1 MARAGAKGAITAEP
15 LDFTGWPAPGWRR
28 LVRFAEEFV
37 VVPKGVGAGEA
48 FKLRPWQVEIVKG
61 LFPEQGR
68 PRTGL
73 VSLPRGNGKTTLAAT
88 IALYELFA
96 SGTISPQVMVVAGT
110 EQVARHTLKI
120 AARMVELSP
129 MLAERA
135 HLLQASIKVPH
146 TGGELVTAASTVAA
160 LQGFDPSLL
169 IVDELHTVT
178 TDDWEAATSVA
189 GKRPESLTLAI
200 STPSDSQ
207 DSVMYELVKYGRK
220 QEDPAF
226 YFREFAA
233 PSGCD
238 IFDDDAWAVANPALG
253 DFLTADGLLS
263 VAKTMRE
270 AAFRRYRLGQW
281 AGAQDSWLPFGA
293 WDKCAAR
300 RDLRPGER
308 IVLGFDGSASGDST
322 ALVACT
328 LDGHI
333 APIQVWVNPNEPGWR
348 VPRGEVTDT
357 IRDTFDRYD
366 VVELAADPWGWRSEL
381 EEWGK
386 EHGERRVV
394 EYNTGYRNR
403 MGPATDRLYAA
414 VMDRTVTHDGDALLS
429 LHVSQTV
436 ATQTA
441 VGAIVSKD
449 KKNSPRKI
457 DAAVAA
463 IVAFDRAAWH
473 GRKKSRKVVSF
484 S

>member
-1 MARAGAKGAITAEP
+1 MARAGAKGQITVDP
-15 LDFTGWPAPGWRR
+15 LDFSGWPAPGWRR
-28 LVRFAEEFV
+28 LVRFAEEFI
-37 VVPKGVGAGEA
+37 VVPKGVGAGEP
-48 FKLRPWQVEIVKG
+48 FILRPWQIEIVKG
-61 LFPEQGR
+61 LFPEKGR

-96 SGTISPQVMVVAGT
+96 SGTMSPQVMVVAGT

-120 AARMVELSP
+120 ASRMIELSP
-129 MLAERA
+129 ALAERG

-178 TDDWEAATSVA
+178 RDDWEAATSVA

-200 STPSDSQ
+200 STPSDS
-207 DSVMYELVKYGRK
+207 DESVMWDLVQYGRK
-220 QEDPAF
+220 GKDKSF
-226 YFREFAA
+226 YLREFAA
-233 PSGCD
+233 PDGCD
-238 IFDDDAWAVANPALG
+238 IHDEDAWAEANPALG

-263 VAKTMRE
+263 VSQTMRE
-270 AAFRRYRLGQW
+270 TAFRRYRLGQW
-281 AGAQDSWLPFGA
+281 VGAEDSWLPFGV
-293 WDKCAAR
+293 WDAR
-300 RDLRPGER
+300 KSDRRLQPGEK

-328 LDGHI
+328 LDGHVQ
-333 APIQVWVNPNEPGWR
+333 PIKIWANPKQPGWR
-348 VPRGEVTDT
+348 VPRADVTAAVD
-357 IRDTFDRYD
+357 DSFARYN
-366 VVELAADPWGWRSEL
+366 VVELAADPWGWRSEI
-381 EEWGK
+381 EDWAK
-386 EHGERRVV
+386 RHGARKVV

-414 VMDRTVTHDGDALLS
+414 VVDAQMTHDGNPMLS

-441 VGAIVSKD
+441 VGAIVHKD
-449 KKNSPRKI
+449 KRNSPRKI

-473 GRKKSRKVVSF
+473 TKKMKGRVVSW
-484 S
+484 

>member
-1 MARAGAKGAITAEP
+1 MARAGAKGAITADP
-15 LDFTGWPAPGWRR
+15 LDFTGWPEPGWER

-37 VVPKGVGAGEA
+37 TMPKGVGAGEP

-61 LFPEQGR
+61 LFPVSDR

-73 VSLPRGNGKTTLAAT
+73 VSLPRGNGKTTLAALL
-88 IALYELFA
+88 ALYELFA
-96 SGTISPQVMVVAGT
+96 SETISPQVMVVAGT

-120 AARMVELSP
+120 ASRMIELSP
-129 MLAERA
+129 ELAERA

-189 GKRPESLTLAI
+189 GKRPQSLTLAI

-207 DSVMYELVKYGRK
+207 DSVMFELVKYGRK
-220 QEDPAF
+220 HEDPSF

-233 PSGCD
+233 PDGCD
-238 IFDDDAWAVANPALG
+238 IFDEDAWAEANPALG

-281 AGAQDSWLPFGA
+281 VGSSDAWLPFGV
-293 WDKCAAR
+293 WEKREEDRK
-300 RDLRPGER
+300 LEQGEK

-333 APIQVWVNPNEPGWR
+333 APIKIWANPKETGWR
-348 VPRGEVTDT
+348 VPRSEVTATVDWC
-357 IRDTFDRYD
+357 FDEYT
-366 VVELAADPWGWRSEL
+366 VLELAADPWGWRSEI
-381 EEWGK
+381 EAWGK
-386 EHGERRVV
+386 SHGARKVV

-414 VMDRTVTHDGDALLS
+414 VMDGTMTHNGDRVLAQ
-429 LHVSQTV
+429 HVAQTV

-449 KKNSPRKI
+449 KRNSPRKI
-457 DAAVAA
+457 DAAVAS

-473 GRKKSRKVVSF
+473 KRKMKGRVISF
-484 S
+484 

>member
-1 MARAGAKGAITAEP
+1 MARAGAKGAITADP
-15 LDFTGWPAPGWRR
+15 LDFTGWPEPGWER
-28 LVRFAEEFV
+28 LQRFAETFV
-37 VVPKGVGAGEA
+37 PMPKGVGAGEP
-48 FKLRPWQVEIVKG
+48 FVLRPWQLEIVKG
-61 LFPEQGR
+61 LFPTEGR

-73 VSLPRGNGKTTLAAT
+73 VSLPRGNGKTTLAALL
-88 IALYELFA
+88 ALYELFA
-96 SGTISPQVMVVAGT
+96 SETAAPQVMVVAGT

-120 AARMVELSP
+120 ASRMIELSP
-129 MLAERA
+129 ELAERA

-178 TDDWEAATSVA
+178 ADDWEAATSVA

-207 DSVMYELVKYGRK
+207 DSVMFDLVKYGRK
-220 QEDPAF
+220 HADPAF
-226 YFREFAA
+226 YFKEFAA
-233 PSGCD
+233 PEGCD
-238 IFDDDAWAVANPALG
+238 ILDEEAWATANPALG
-253 DFLTADGLLS
+253 DFLTADGLMS

-281 AGAQDSWLPFGA
+281 VGSEDSWLPFGVWEKRA
-293 WDKCAAR
+293 SDR
-300 RDLRPGER
+300 ELEPGEK

-328 LDGHI
+328 MDGHI
-333 APIQVWVNPNEPGWR
+333 APIKIWVNPKQPGWR
-348 VPRGEVTDT
+348 VPRGEVTATVDWCFDT
-357 IRDTFDRYD
+357 YH
-366 VVELAADPWGWRSEL
+366 VVELAADPWGWRSEI
-381 EEWGK
+381 EAWGK
-386 EHGERRVV
+386 KHGARKVV

-414 VMDRTVTHDGDALLS
+414 VIDGTMTHNGDRVLAQHIG
-429 LHVSQTV
+429 QTV

-441 VGAIVSKD
+441 VGAIVHKD
-449 KKNSPRKI
+449 KRNSPRKI
-457 DAAVAA
+457 DASVAS

-473 GRKKSRKVVSF
+473 NRKTKGRVVSF
-484 S
+484 